1 MAKSVAKTYGEALF
15 DLAMEENNMDA
26 LTEEVQAVSEIFV
39 HNDELIK
46 LLNHPKIS
54 REEKVSIIE
63 NIFKGRISDTIV
75 GFLIIIVDKGRY
87 NEINGIFE
95 YYLDKVKEYRNI
107 GIAYVT
113 SAITLNE
120 DQKDKILQKLLQTT
134 KYKQFELH
142 FTVDKS
148 ILGGL
153 IIRIGDRVVDSSIK
167 NQLKNM
173 TKALA

>member
-1 MAKSVAKTYGEALF
+1 MAKSIAKTYGEALF
-15 DLAMEENNMDA
+15 DLALEENNIDA
-26 LTEEVQAVSEIFV
+26 LTEEVEAVHDIFAQ
-39 HNDELIK
+39 NEELIK

-54 REEKVSIIE
+54 REEKVSVIE
-63 NIFKGRISDTIV
+63 KVFKGRISDTIV

-87 NEINGIFE
+87 NEINGIFV

-107 GIAYVT
+107 GVAYIT
-113 SAITLNE
+113 SAITLNQ

-134 KYKQFELH
+134 KYTQFELH